1 MKRELSSGTLSVNR
15 LGQLLLVRP
24 TGRKKWAIPK
34 GHVELGETPEQAAC
48 RETYEETG
56 TTVRIVRAV
65 PGFTL
70 DNRHCHKDISVFL
83 ATIEGGTLRPDG
95 AETEEVGLF
104 ALDALPKIIQS
115 QARWLASVLPIV
127 RSVVIEQ
134 VAHEACPDISQHV
147 NGVPVV
153 EQDQSPIGCDTP
165 MR

>member
-1 MKRELSSGTLSVNR
+1 MKRELSSGTLSIDR

-34 GHVELGETPEQAAC
+34 GHVERDETPEQAAC

-56 TTVRIVRAV
+56 TIVRIMRAV

-104 ALDALPKIIQS
+104 SLDALPEIIQS

-127 RSVVIEQ
+127 RSAVIEQ
-134 VAHEACPDISQHV
+134 LAQEACPDISQHV

-153 EQDQSPIGCDTP
+153 E
-165 MR
+165 